1 MAFTRIVLGWALV
14 TLLFALWKVAER
26 RVKQTPGPAA
36 PAFKAD
42 LTAHAIEGLLLTL
55 FAGLWFG
62 SLGSGGAVLLFL
74 VVGMLMEIPARLR
87 SHPVGGLPWK
97 QILVALVRIV
107 AAGVLLGLVLG

>member
-1 MAFTRIVLGWALV
+1 MAFSRIVLGWVLV
-14 TLLFALWKVAER
+14 TLLFALWRDVER

-36 PAFKAD
+36 PALKAD
-42 LTAHAIEGLLLTL
+42 LPANAIEGLFLTL

-74 VVGMLMEIPARLR
+74 LVGALMEIPARLR

-97 QILVALVRIV
+97 QIVVGLARIV
-107 AAGVLLGLVLG
+107 AAGVLLGIVLG